1 MNEIERCNEL
11 DVDITI
17 STSDLPAVIG
27 SQVDKIKILGKSMQK
42 AINSAEN
49 SKKSAEFANKKIGW
63 FNRGTK
69 EAVEQLQSS
78 GRELATAVQN
88 SAEALQHSFEFQKEL
103 ANVSKYLFGLG
114 AWNLAQNR
122 TVVRELELKM
132 KNATE
137 EDISELARQELNN
150 VIIQLKAQEDI
161 LHKQQEFNSRLRD
174 FDQELKIF
182 LDAVNDTE
190 KKVKVQNEK
199 LSELEN
205 SIRIYEEKINVLEE
219 VNKLYNDN
227 FSGIKASFEKQNIE
241 INDLKNTIEK
251 SNDKITLLGDENNKI
266 KMKINIV
273 IIAFF
278 VLILILQVIKY
289 FM

>member
-1 MNEIERCNEL
+1 MNEIERCNEP

-27 SQVDKIKILGKSMQK
+27 SQVDKIKILEKSMQK

-49 SKKSAEFANKKIGW
+49 SKKSAEFANEKIGL
-63 FNRGTK
+63 FNIGTK
-69 EAVEQLQSS
+69 KAVEQLQSS

-88 SAEALQHSFEFQKEL
+88 SAEALQYSFEFQKEL
-103 ANVSKYLFGLG
+103 ANVSKYLLGLG

-132 KNATE
+132 KNASE
-137 EDISELARQELNN
+137 EDISDLARQELRN

-161 LHKQQEFNSRLRD
+161 LYKQQEFNSRLRD
-174 FDQELKIF
+174 FDQELKNF
-182 LDAVNDTE
+182 LDAVNDIE
-190 KKVKVQNEK
+190 KKVEVQNEK
-199 LSELEN
+199 IFKLEN
-205 SIRIYEEKINVLEE
+205 SIIIYQEKINVLEE
-219 VNKLYNDN
+219 INKLYNDN

-241 INDLKNTIEK
+241 INDLKNIIEK
-251 SNDKITLLGDENNKI
+251 SNDKINLLGDENNKI

-273 IIAFF
+273 IIVFL
-278 VLILILQVIKY
+278 VLILIMQVINY
-289 FM
+289 FT